1 MPFVNLNSNIKY
13 VIGIDFGHGE
23 TSAAIARLEDPFTVK
38 DIDMGG
44 GLRSIPSAI
53 FIRTD
58 QGITDTFIGKAAIDE
73 FENECNPK
81 TDVFQCSFKSTPS
94 NMSVNNREIM
104 KAFFKEVY
112 NTILSQKVYTDIN
125 EGYHCVV
132 IACPS
137 NTSKWTAS
145 ELEQYVTMASDA
157 GLPIVRYSSDTL
169 PGYIISGIVRESRAA
184 YIKTQTDPDI
194 KADIR
199 ANIVHG
205 GTLAIDFGSSTVDL
219 TYYNPQDSSIVDYG
233 TLRDLG
239 AQKVELLIYDF
250 LSEVLDEET
259 LCKKYNIL
267 ETIKNIVYCDFNHPN
282 YNTYFN
288 AYTSILLSIRE
299 QKEIY
304 YKKGAKNGLK
314 INIDLYDA
322 TKGLH
327 EDFIKFHIS
336 SQELDSLLS
345 NYCDEIRK
353 EFIHFKE
360 VYLNDRDVSIL
371 IMTGGASRMCFVR
384 QIANEVFCPSATK
397 FDTDPELTISH
408 GVAVAGQADILVVR
422 MLEDLLSMVEI
433 RDVSIW
439 SQVKGK
445 IVESISRDIIRDM
458 SYRYSRL
465 KDGEIK
471 TINAVSGEIN
481 DYISGI
487 AYAQFINAAY
497 SEVLTNYINDK
508 VSQRILAIM
517 SKFFPTAP
525 QDRIS
530 KVNANKQFS
539 VNIGTGNINTINSAI
554 ATSVQQ
560 IDEKFIE
567 FTLKTIFNIVV
578 VAGDGVIKVV
588 DTAYSI
594 VESGAREIWGGLG
607 GKKWNKIWG
616 HYKIGDLTNNI
627 AIDYRG
633 KYTELSTSK
642 RLDVYNGFV
651 SKKNEY
657 QNNLEQDIRT
667 ALGDI
672 LKYEIDSAARK
683 AIKEYILNSISK
695 VRLLLN

>member
-23 TSAAIARLEDPFTVK
+23 TSAAIARLDTPFEVK
-38 DIDMGG
+38 DVDMGG

-53 FIRTD
+53 LIKAYK
-58 QGITDTFIGKAAIDE
+58 GITDTFIGRAAISE

-81 TDVFQCSFKSTPS
+81 TDVFKCSFKDTPS
-94 NMSVNNREIM
+94 NMSDQDRKVM

-125 EGYHCVV
+125 EGNHCVV

-137 NTSKWTAS
+137 NTSKWNAS
-145 ELEQYVTMASDA
+145 EQEQYVAIASDA
-157 GLPIVRYSSDTL
+157 GLPIVQYSSAML
-169 PGYIISGIVRESRAA
+169 PDYIITGIVRESRAA
-184 YIKTQTDPDI
+184 YIKTQTDPDV
-194 KADIR
+194 KADIK
-199 ANIVHG
+199 ANLVHG
-205 GTLAIDFGSSTVDL
+205 GALAIDFGSSTVDL
-219 TYYNPQDSSIVDYG
+219 TYYNPQDSNIVDYG
-233 TLRDLG
+233 TMRDLG

-250 LSEVLDEET
+250 LS
-259 LCKKYNIL
+259 KKYEIL
-267 ETIKNIVYCDFNHPN
+267 KAIKTIVVGQDFNYQN
-282 YNTYFN
+282 YATYSN
-288 AYTSILLSIRE
+288 AYTSILLSIRK
-299 QKEIY
+299 QKEEY
-304 YKKGAKNGLK
+304 YKNGAKNGLK

-327 EDFIKFHIS
+327 EDFINFRIS
-336 SQELDSLLS
+336 SQELDILLS
-345 NYCDEIRK
+345 NYCDDIRK
-353 EFIHFKE
+353 DFIHFKE

-371 IMTGGASRMCFVR
+371 IITGGASRMGFVR

-397 FDTDPELTISH
+397 FDNDPELTISH

-422 MLEDLLSMVEI
+422 MLEDLLSRDEI
-433 RDVSIW
+433 RNASIW

-465 KDGEIK
+465 KDGQIK

-481 DYISGI
+481 DYISRI
-487 AYAQFINAAY
+487 AHAQFINSAY
-497 SEVLTNYINDK
+497 SGVLTDYINDK
-508 VSQRILAIM
+508 VHQRILTIM
-517 SKFFPTAP
+517 SQFFPTAP

-530 KVNANKQFS
+530 KVNANNQFS

-554 ATSVQQ
+554 AASVQQ

-567 FTLKTIFNIVV
+567 FTLKTIFNIAV

-594 VESGAREIWGGLG
+594 VESGVREIWGALG
-607 GKKWNKIWG
+607 GKKWDKIWG
-616 HYKIGDLTNNI
+616 DYEFGDLTNNV
-627 AIDYRG
+627 AIDYRD
-633 KYTELSTSK
+633 KNTELSTSK

-667 ALGDI
+667 ALGDT

-683 AIKEYILNSISK
+683 AIVEYVLNSISK

>member
-23 TSAAIARLEDPFTVK
+23 TSAAIARLDTPFEVK
-38 DIDMGG
+38 DVDMGG

-53 FIRTD
+53 LIKAYK
-58 QGITDTFIGKAAIDE
+58 GITDTFIGRAAISE

-81 TDVFQCSFKSTPS
+81 TDVFKCSFKDTPS
-94 NMSVNNREIM
+94 NMSDQDRKVM

-125 EGYHCVV
+125 EGNHCVV

-137 NTSKWTAS
+137 NTSKWNAS
-145 ELEQYVTMASDA
+145 EQEQYVAIASDA
-157 GLPIVRYSSDTL
+157 GLPIVQYSSAML
-169 PGYIISGIVRESRAA
+169 PDYIITGIVRESRAA
-184 YIKTQTDPDI
+184 YIKTQTDPDV
-194 KADIR
+194 KADIK
-199 ANIVHG
+199 ANLVHG
-205 GTLAIDFGSSTVDL
+205 GALAIDFGSSTVDL
-219 TYYNPQDSSIVDYG
+219 TYYNPQDSNIVDYG
-233 TLRDLG
+233 TMRDLG

-250 LSEVLDEET
+250 LS
-259 LCKKYNIL
+259 KKYEIL
-267 ETIKNIVYCDFNHPN
+267 KAIKTIVVDQDFNYQN
-282 YNTYFN
+282 YATYSN
-288 AYTSILLSIRE
+288 AYTSILLSIRK
-299 QKEIY
+299 QKEEY
-304 YKKGAKNGLK
+304 YKNGAKNGLK

-327 EDFIKFHIS
+327 EDFINFRIS
-336 SQELDSLLS
+336 SQELDILLS
-345 NYCDEIRK
+345 NYCDDIRK
-353 EFIHFKE
+353 DFIHFKE

-371 IMTGGASRMCFVR
+371 IITGGASRMGFVR

-397 FDTDPELTISH
+397 FDNDPELTISH

-422 MLEDLLSMVEI
+422 MLEDLLSRDEI
-433 RDVSIW
+433 RNASIW

-465 KDGEIK
+465 KDGQIK
-471 TINAVSGEIN
+471 TINAVSVEIN
-481 DYISGI
+481 DYISRI
-487 AYAQFINAAY
+487 THAQFINSAY
-497 SEVLTNYINDK
+497 SGVLTDYINDK
-508 VSQRILAIM
+508 VHQRILTIM
-517 SKFFPTAP
+517 SQFFPTAP

-530 KVNANKQFS
+530 KVNANNQFS

-554 ATSVQQ
+554 AASVQQ

-567 FTLKTIFNIVV
+567 FTLKTIFNIAV

-588 DTAYSI
+588 DMAYSI
-594 VESGAREIWGGLG
+594 VESGVREIWGALG
-607 GKKWNKIWG
+607 GKKWDKIWG
-616 HYKIGDLTNNI
+616 DYEFGDLTNNV
-627 AIDYRG
+627 AIDYRD
-633 KYTELSTSK
+633 KNTELSTSK

-667 ALGDI
+667 ALGDT

-683 AIKEYILNSISK
+683 AIVEYVLNSISK

>member
-1 MPFVNLNSNIKY
+1 MPFINLNSNIKY

-23 TSAAIARLEDPFTVK
+23 TSAAIARLDTPFEVK
-38 DIDMGG
+38 DVDMGG

-53 FIRTD
+53 LIKAYK
-58 QGITDTFIGKAAIDE
+58 GITDTFIGRAAISE

-81 TDVFQCSFKSTPS
+81 TDVFKCSFKDTPS
-94 NMSVNNREIM
+94 NMSDQDREVM

-125 EGYHCVV
+125 EGNHCVV

-137 NTSKWTAS
+137 NTSKWDVS
-145 ELEQYVTMASDA
+145 EQEQYVAIASDA
-157 GLPIVRYSSDTL
+157 GLPIVQYSSAML
-169 PGYIISGIVRESRAA
+169 PDYIITGIVRESRAA
-184 YIKTQTDPDI
+184 YIKTQTDPDV
-194 KADIR
+194 KADIK
-199 ANIVHG
+199 ANLVHG
-205 GTLAIDFGSSTVDL
+205 GALAIDFGSSTVDL
-219 TYYNPQDSSIVDYG
+219 TYYNPQDSNIVDYG
-233 TLRDLG
+233 TMRDLG

-250 LSEVLDEET
+250 LS
-259 LCKKYNIL
+259 KKYEIL
-267 ETIKNIVYCDFNHPN
+267 KAIKTIVVGQDLN
-282 YNTYFN
+282 YQNYATYSN
-288 AYTSILLSIRE
+288 AYTSILLSIRK
-299 QKEIY
+299 QKEEY
-304 YKKGAKNGLK
+304 YKNGAKNGLK

-327 EDFIKFHIS
+327 EDFINFRIS
-336 SQELDSLLS
+336 SQELDILLS
-345 NYCDEIRK
+345 NYCDDIRK
-353 EFIHFKE
+353 DFIHFKE

-371 IMTGGASRMCFVR
+371 IITGGASRMGFVR

-397 FDTDPELTISH
+397 FDNDPELTISH

-422 MLEDLLSMVEI
+422 MLEDILSRDEI
-433 RDVSIW
+433 RNASIW

-465 KDGEIK
+465 KDGQIK

-481 DYISGI
+481 DYISRI
-487 AYAQFINAAY
+487 AHAQFINSAY
-497 SEVLTNYINDK
+497 SGVLTDYINDK
-508 VSQRILAIM
+508 VHQRILTIM
-517 SKFFPTAP
+517 SQFFPTAP

-530 KVNANKQFS
+530 KVYANNQFS

-554 ATSVQQ
+554 AASVQQ
-560 IDEKFIE
+560 IEEKFIE
-567 FTLKTIFNIVV
+567 FTLKTIFNIAV

-594 VESGAREIWGGLG
+594 VESGVREIWGALG
-607 GKKWNKIWG
+607 GKKWDKIWG
-616 HYKIGDLTNNI
+616 DYEFGDLTNNV
-627 AIDYRG
+627 AIDYRD
-633 KYTELSTSK
+633 KNTELSTSK

-667 ALGDI
+667 ALGDT

-683 AIKEYILNSISK
+683 AIVEYVLNSISK

>member
-23 TSAAIARLEDPFTVK
+23 TSAAIARLDTPFEVK
-38 DIDMGG
+38 DVDMGG

-53 FIRTD
+53 LIKAYK
-58 QGITDTFIGKAAIDE
+58 GITDTFIGRAAISE

-81 TDVFQCSFKSTPS
+81 TDVFKCSFKETPS
-94 NMSVNNREIM
+94 NMSDQDREVM

-125 EGYHCVV
+125 EGNHCVV

-137 NTSKWTAS
+137 NTSKWNAS
-145 ELEQYVTMASDA
+145 EQEQYVAIASDA
-157 GLPIVRYSSDTL
+157 GLPIVQYSSAML
-169 PGYIISGIVRESRAA
+169 PDYIITGIVRESRAA
-184 YIKTQTDPDI
+184 YIKTQTDPDV
-194 KADIR
+194 KADIK
-199 ANIVHG
+199 ANLVHG
-205 GTLAIDFGSSTVDL
+205 GALAIDFGSSTVDL
-219 TYYNPQDSSIVDYG
+219 TYYNPQDSNIVDYG
-233 TLRDLG
+233 TMRDLG

-250 LSEVLDEET
+250 LS
-259 LCKKYNIL
+259 KKYEIL
-267 ETIKNIVYCDFNHPN
+267 KAIKTIVVGQDFNYQN
-282 YNTYFN
+282 YATYSN
-288 AYTSILLSIRE
+288 AYTSILLSIRK
-299 QKEIY
+299 QKEEY
-304 YKKGAKNGLK
+304 YKNGAKNGLK

-327 EDFIKFHIS
+327 EDFINFRIS
-336 SQELDSLLS
+336 SQELDILLS
-345 NYCDEIRK
+345 NYCDDIRK
-353 EFIHFKE
+353 DFIHFKE

-371 IMTGGASRMCFVR
+371 IITGGASRMGFVR

-397 FDTDPELTISH
+397 FDNDPELTISH

-422 MLEDLLSMVEI
+422 MLEDLLSRDEI
-433 RDVSIW
+433 RNASIW

-465 KDGEIK
+465 KDGQIK

-481 DYISGI
+481 DYISRF
-487 AYAQFINAAY
+487 AHAQFINSAY
-497 SEVLTNYINDK
+497 SGVLTDYINDK
-508 VSQRILAIM
+508 VHQRILTIM
-517 SKFFPTAP
+517 SQFFPTAP

-530 KVNANKQFS
+530 KVNANNQFS

-567 FTLKTIFNIVV
+567 FTLKTIFNIAV
-578 VAGDGVIKVV
+578 VAGDGVVKVL

-594 VESGAREIWGGLG
+594 VESGVREIWGALG
-607 GKKWNKIWG
+607 GKKWDKIWG
-616 HYKIGDLTNNI
+616 NYEFGDLTNNV
-627 AIDYRG
+627 AIDYRD
-633 KYTELSTSK
+633 KNTELSTSK

-667 ALGDI
+667 ALGDT

-683 AIKEYILNSISK
+683 AIVEYILNSISK